1 MDKNYQ
7 KYFDLFHKERILYNT
22 GKDKFKNC
30 KGCEKDKNLIE
41 KDNKLLFNCGS
52 KSGVCGDQFE
62 IILPEYK
69 HYNYEKQRLNK
80 LIHGSFK
87 YNKDIDDLSEY
98 DLETLDKYMKVSDE
112 LKDQKEIINDSEK
125 NKIEIEKDFNK
136 LNDINLRRESIQEYY
151 NIKNKEFIEKNKILS
166 ELKKETTTDEKKR
179 DLRKEYSRITFE
191 NTRKISELLKYI
203 QKDFIYEIK
212 TKDEKI
218 NVFNEDMDYEYESE
232 EEQED
237 LQDRNTTLKA
247 QWGILSVMYE
257 INELNPVP
265 LQRLY
270 DNIPKLRKITGLF
283 EGSLPKN
290 NIRDRLIHMR
300 DDDGYV
306 DHPDKGI
313 YRITDKGK
321 EYLHRM
327 NQKFDNKSKENTKDK
342 KSLKKMEKDKKN
354 KKTVKKNKGDKK
366 KDIQVEDSSKE
377 EIKYFSR
384 SKENKWLSA
393 FNKGNSFE
401 YEGYTYPT
409 VEHAFHAQKI
419 DSKDPKLK
427 EYKEKLTEEDLS
439 PNEAKK
445 LGGKKSFSENK
456 YKFRK
461 DWDKV
466 KLKIMTEITEEY
478 YKKNPKYFKKL
489 IKTGN
494 KILLHSGPRIDK
506 YWGINSKEGSN
517 HHGIILMNIRSKY
530 SKDKKLTEE
539 GEKYLS
545 AAIED
550 MKERTKD
557 D

>member
-30 KGCEKDKNLIE
+30 KGCDKDKNLIE

-69 HYNYEKQRLNK
+69 HYNLEKERLNK
-80 LIHGSFK
+80 SIHGSFK
-87 YNKDIDDLSEY
+87 YNKDTNDLSEY
-98 DLETLDKYMKVSDE
+98 DLETLNKYMKVTDE
-112 LKDQKEIINDSEK
+112 LNKQNEIIDKSEQ
-125 NKIEIEKDFNK
+125 NKKEIEKEFNK
-136 LNDINLRRESIQEYY
+136 LNNITLRKESLQEYY
-151 NIKNKEFIEKNKILS
+151 NIKNKEFVEKNKILNK
-166 ELKKETTTDEKKR
+166 LKKETTTDEKKR
-179 DLRKEYSRITFE
+179 ELRKEYSRMTFE
-191 NTRKISELLKYI
+191 NSKKIYELFKNI
-203 QKDFIYEIK
+203 KKDFIYEIK
-212 TKDEKI
+212 TKDEVI
-218 NVFNEDMDYEYESE
+218 NVFNDDMDYEYESE
-232 EEQED
+232 EERED
-237 LQDRNTTLKA
+237 LPDRNKTLKA
-247 QWGILSVMYE
+247 QWGILSIMYE
-257 INELNPVP
+257 INELNSVP

-283 EGSLPKN
+283 EGSEPKN

-306 DHPDKGI
+306 DHPDKGT
-313 YRITDKGK
+313 YRITEKGK
-321 EYLHRM
+321 EYLDTM
-327 NQKFDNKSKENTKDK
+327 NQKFDNNSKENTKDK
-342 KSLKKMEKDKKN
+342 KSLKKMEKDKKD
-354 KKTVKKNKGDKK
+354 KKTVKKNKEKEDL
-366 KDIQVEDSSKE
+366 QVKDSSKE

-393 FNKGNSFE
+393 FNKGKPFE

-427 EYKEKLTEEDLS
+427 EYKEKLADQDLS

-466 KLKIMTEITEEY
+466 KLKVMTEITEEY
-478 YKKNPKYFKKL
+478 YKKNPKYLKKL

-494 KILLHSGPRIDK
+494 KILLHSGPRIDTF
-506 YWGINSKEGSN
+506 WGINSKEGSN

-530 SKDKKLTEE
+530 SKDKKLTKE
-539 GEKYLS
+539 GEKYLN

-550 MKERTKD
+550 MKERTKED
-557 D
+557 